1 MVNYYE
7 NTEVQSSFIEMCL
20 QALFLV
26 ILFGLGT
33 YDYYMEPV
41 GNDGRVSGIIQASFA
56 FLVSLYYLIN
66 GRLFFFVARNR
77 TTVFY
82 EEC

>member
-1 MVNYYE
+1 MKIQFK
-7 NTEVQSSFIEMCL
+7 EVL
-20 QALFLV
+20 LRLFTLLLV

-66 GRLFFFVARNR
+66 GRLSFLLPEIGPLFSKK
-77 TTVFY
+77 
-82 EEC
+82 EC